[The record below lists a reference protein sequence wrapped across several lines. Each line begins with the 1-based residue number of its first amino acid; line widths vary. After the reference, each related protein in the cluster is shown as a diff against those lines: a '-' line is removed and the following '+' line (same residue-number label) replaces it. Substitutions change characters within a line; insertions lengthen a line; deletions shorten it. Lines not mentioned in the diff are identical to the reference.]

1 MVKIVL
7 HYASEADIPHVLE
20 VEKAMAKIAGGD
32 LKKYEIDVVRRCAS
46 AHKTPEYLS
55 KIANEDPGTVVVRGV
70 ILGRQPALGPAL
82 DAQCDELVITYLT
95 DGKDNPGQV
104 YSSLNVPSGVGCV
117 TAPPWPEATAL
128 ALLKTAAILNKD
140 LTIKIREYQSKNAEK
155 IRGTDE
161 TYKDLTTEELGKIL
175 DEKKKNDENKKK

>member
-7 HYASEADIPHVLE
+7 HYASERDIPHVLE

-32 LKKYEIDVVRRCAS
+32 LKRYEIDVVRRCAS

-55 KIANEDPGTVVVRGV
+55 KIVNEDPGKVVVRGV

-95 DGKDNPGQV
+95 DGKDNPAQV

-117 TAPPWPEATAL
+117 TAAPWPEAMAL
-128 ALLKTAAILNKD
+128 SLLKTAAILNEH
-140 LTIKIREYQSKNAEK
+140 LTHKIREYQAKNANK
-155 IRGTDE
+155 IRGSDE
-161 TYKDLTTEELGKIL
+161 AYKDLSREESEKLF
-175 DEKKKNDENKKK
+175 DERNKKK

>member
-7 HYASEADIPHVLE
+7 HYASEGDIPHVLE

-32 LKKYEIDVVRRCAS
+32 LKRYEIDVVRRCAS
-46 AHKTPEYLS
+46 AHKTPGYLA
-55 KIANEDPGTVVVRGV
+55 KIVGEDTGKVVVRGV

-95 DGKDNPGQV
+95 DGKDNPAQV

-117 TAPPWPEATAL
+117 TAAPWPEAMAL
-128 ALLKTAAILNKD
+128 SLLKTAAILNKN
-140 LTIKIREYQSKNAEK
+140 LTLQIREYQGKNAEK

-161 TYKDLTTEELGKIL
+161 AYKDLTTEEVAKKLE
-175 DEKKKNDENKKK
+175 EKKNKEEKK